1 MKIFSLESSGFK
13 TSEFEKLLREQ
24 IFMANLGD
32 VSKINAELLDP
43 KTVRTQG
50 AGKAYQS
57 VAQSMAIA
65 VQDATN
71 YLENALIVSSSA
83 IAVATAK
90 MVAEE
95 RVKPYDEIIEQAGKT
110 IDMAAA
116 NFSDIGKKASEI
128 LKDFPSG

>member
-1 MKIFSLESSGFK
+1 MG
-13 TSEFEKLLREQ
+13 
-24 IFMANLGD
+24 NLGD

-90 MVAEE
+90 MVATGQVE
-95 RVKPYDEIIEQAGKT
+95 PYDKIIAQAGKT
-110 IDMAAA
+110 IDMAAQ
-116 NFSDIGKKASEI
+116 NFSDIGKKASDI
-128 LKDFPSG
+128 LKDFPSS

>member
-1 MKIFSLESSGFK
+1 
-13 TSEFEKLLREQ
+13 
-24 IFMANLGD
+24 MANLGD

-71 YLENALIVSSSA
+71 YLESALIVSASA
-83 IAVATAK
+83 IAVATEKIASSPIPNLAIYTP
-90 MVAEE
+90 V
-95 RVKPYDEIIEQAGKT
+95 IEQAGAT
-110 IDMAAA
+110 VTMATENFA
-116 NFSDIGKKASEI
+116 NIGTKAGEV
-128 LKDFPSG
+128 LRNFPSS

>member
-1 MKIFSLESSGFK
+1 
-13 TSEFEKLLREQ
+13 
-24 IFMANLGD
+24 MANLGD

-90 MVAEE
+90 MVAEQ
-95 RVKPYDEIIEQAGKT
+95 RVEPYDKIIAQAGKT
-110 IDMAAA
+110 IDMAAE
-116 NFSDIGKKASEI
+116 NFSDIGKKASDI
-128 LKDFPSG
+128 LKNFPSG